1 MLTAIAAALAA
12 WSGWAIPD
20 VSAAESPPGR
30 YAELVTPQTQAA
42 VDRGLRWLAARQQ
55 DDGAFALRGSGRN
68 VGVCSLAGMA
78 FLAEGST
85 PGRGAY
91 GAEIDRTLAYL
102 VACADLQTGVIAADD
117 ALGRGPMYGHGFA
130 TLLLCETHGMARTP
144 GLRERIAQAVQ
155 VILQAQ
161 HAEGGW
167 RYTPEPLAS
176 DVSVTVCQLMAL
188 RAARNAGVAV
198 PRQSVARAAAYLRQ
212 CQNSDGGYRY
222 MLSEGDP
229 RSAFSRSAA
238 ACAALMAAN
247 LAEPEEVAQAVSYL
261 AKFRAPGGQTELPYY
276 FYGQY
281 YAVQAMWF
289 VGGDAWNAWYPA
301 VRDEL
306 LAAQNADGSWN
317 DPQIGPEYATAIA
330 CIVLQTPNNYLP
342 ILQR

>member
-1 MLTAIAAALAA
+1 VAGALAA
-12 WSGWAIPD
+12 WIGTASPA
-20 VSAAESPPGR
+20 VSAAQPPQGR
-30 YAELVTPQTQAA
+30 YAELVTPQVDAA
-42 VDRGLRWLAARQQ
+42 VDRGLRWLVARQQ
-55 DDGAFALRGSGRN
+55 DDGAYAARGSGRN
-68 VGVCSLAGMA
+68 VAVCSLAGMA

-85 PGRGAY
+85 PGRGDY
-91 GAEIDRTLAYL
+91 GAAIDRTLAYL
-102 VACADLQTGVIAADD
+102 VACADRQTGVIAADD
-117 ALGRGPMYGHGFA
+117 TLGRGPMYGHGFA

-144 GLRERIAQAVQ
+144 SLRERVAQAVQ

-198 PRQSVARAAAYLRQ
+198 PRQSVERAAAYLRQ

-222 MLSEGDP
+222 MRVEGDP
-229 RSAFSRSAA
+229 RSAFARSAA
-238 ACAALMAAN
+238 ACAALLAAN
-247 LAEPEEVAQAVSYL
+247 LDEPDEVARAVGYLEQFRSPAAQAE
-261 AKFRAPGGQTELPYY
+261 RPYY

-281 YAVQAMWF
+281 YAIQAMWF
-289 VGGDAWNAWYPA
+289 VGGDAWNAWYAA

-306 LAAQNADGSWN
+306 LAAQSADGSWN